1 MITTC
6 IIKDSFVL
14 FVKFKQKEMVMR
26 RFVLYAMR
34 KSKEGGS
41 LPGVEHKPK
50 KMKETHS
57 ETRKPHRDL
66 D

>member
-1 MITTC
+1 
-6 IIKDSFVL
+6 VL

-34 KSKEGGS
+34 KSKEDGS

-57 ETRKPHRDL
+57 GTRKPHRDW